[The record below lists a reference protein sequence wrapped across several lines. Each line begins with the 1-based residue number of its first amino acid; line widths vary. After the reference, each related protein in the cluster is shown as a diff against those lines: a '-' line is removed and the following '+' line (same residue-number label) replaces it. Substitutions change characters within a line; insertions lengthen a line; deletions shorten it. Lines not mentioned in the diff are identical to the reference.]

1 MSSNL
6 SAYSENYWVIIN
18 RKPVAQC
25 GKIALCFTINYCDW
39 MPVLQVETLPLHSL
53 QKQRTSCTCSVQYQ
67 QIRKW
72 RCPLSSTSVFIK
84 LICSGLAREPASLTA
99 TQSLDERV
107 HSGQY
112 QKGELLTWSHIK
124 ASSRDLFFWGVE
136 LWKSKDMSKTIILC
150 WKEKSYSNVL
160 RPARMTKE
168 VSWQWNVSM
177 VGFENLCHHAFRSL
191 QISCSQSFKT
201 SGNPSSDEMWRWHGE
216 KPVSPVVTQSSPQLQ
231 GYQCTCLCFHEWLWL
246 MCFTAATSLFHLL
259 CAGMME

>member
-1 MSSNL
+1 MTGCL
-6 SAYSENYWVIIN
+6 SCKWRLCPCTICRSREPLA
-18 RKPVAQC
+18 PVVFS
-25 GKIALCFTINYCDW
+25 G
-39 MPVLQVETLPLHSL
+39 
-53 QKQRTSCTCSVQYQ
+53 YQ

-84 LICSGLAREPASLTA
+84 LICSGLARELASLTA
-99 TQSLDERV
+99 TQSLDERF

-112 QKGELLTWSHIK
+112 QKGELLTWSHVK

-136 LWKSKDMSKTIILC
+136 LWKSRDMSKTIILC

-216 KPVSPVVTQSSPQLQ
+216 KPVSPVVTQSSPQHSRLPVH
-231 GYQCTCLCFHEWLWL
+231 L
-246 MCFTAATSLFHLL
+246 SLFSWVTMTNVLHSCHQPLPPALCRDDGVKGPCLHCPPFGWLL
-259 CAGMME
+259 TVQGCNRPVVIYSFSWLL